1 MEKTKAILR
10 DIEQERINQIC
21 RSNEMRTVEHLFID
35 LIDKTGNAA
44 WELKEM
50 GMFNY
55 ETILQIAATAIE
67 MMEQL
72 EEE

>member
-21 RSNEMRTVEHLFID
+21 RSNE
-35 LIDKTGNAA
+35 IDKTGNAA